1 MMVVLMSASLAD
13 GLRVDLARSKAGIG
27 IVVVLICY
35 RNTQFAPILIACRQ
49 PCSLRILVRN
59 ARECYRVKSL

>member
-27 IVVVLICY
+27 IVVVPQIGGENY
-35 RNTQFAPILIACRQ
+35 RFQAA
-49 PCSLRILVRN
+49 S
-59 ARECYRVKSL
+59 